1 MFKDLYDVARHT
13 PLHLIITPAG
23 EQLRIIVTPKP
34 TGDAANNAALSKPFS
49 ATGTPEDLDREFPE
63 ALRKYAGAVNDLRT
77 SIDLPIDLLDAA
89 KKKAAEKETK
99 AAEKKKKEEEEA
111 QRRSDA
117 AKKAAETRAQ
127 KAEEERKAKEAKI
140 AAKAAAKAAKKTGG
154 AAAGTGSLQLPGATE
169 AAPAETNPV
178 LIGLPDKAACIADY
192 QQMKLVHGDKLT
204 RRLFIKKGKTGRR
217 YEKLWKNWDKFI
229 KAATAQLDLP
239 LAQASTGSAASTA
252 QQAGNDAGTEAAARS
267 RRERWFESSSNHR
280 TIPIAV
286 ASDAPAAETG
296 PAPKCD
302 GCKHN
307 LYTAPYGQLP
317 RTTHPHSRCKLLA
330 VDVPMITDGKDK
342 WLSSL
347 IPPGC
352 PVHEASRPVKG
363 LSPHIFTDV
372 FDEAGVYLSSI
383 TTKPEIGKH
392 LHLGSRDVLLRITAI
407 DARPSGGL
415 DVTVVHDPEFT
426 AQQNEVNERIARDHP
441 ADKYNKSEAAPSAD
455 AGTPGAEAAA
465 PAPAPEKKFA
475 VYTAAGQLVKESK
488 WPFTS
493 GERIEIAPGAEF
505 VYRVVGADPADEHRL
520 IAEKFLAEP
529 MQITDESGRELGA
542 TDAIYVPADKVVELT
557 AGDFRVIDIR
567 VGGGYVVRDYSKP
580 RWRVWNANG
589 EELGYVD
596 AEPAV
601 GDTIDVGDHKGL
613 KVFEVDGYD
622 CSAAKPRIKGPV
634 AAVEGA

>member
-239 LAQASTGSAASTA
+239 LAQASTGSAASSA
-252 QQAGNDAGTEAAARS
+252 QQAGNADAGTEAAAS
-267 RRERWFESSSNHR
+267 DVDANDGSNPSGSATDTES
-280 TIPIAV
+280 
-286 ASDAPAAETG
+286 
-296 PAPKCD
+296 
-302 GCKHN
+302 
-307 LYTAPYGQLP
+307 TAP
-317 RTTHPHSRCKLLA
+317 H
-330 VDVPMITDGKDK
+330 
-342 WLSSL
+342 
-347 IPPGC
+347 
-352 PVHEASRPVKG
+352 
-363 LSPHIFTDV
+363 
-372 FDEAGVYLSSI
+372 
-383 TTKPEIGKH
+383 
-392 LHLGSRDVLLRITAI
+392 
-407 DARPSGGL
+407 
-415 DVTVVHDPEFT
+415 
-426 AQQNEVNERIARDHP
+426 
-441 ADKYNKSEAAPSAD
+441 NKSEAAPSAD

-465 PAPAPEKKFA
+465 PAPARKRNSPC
-475 VYTAAGQLVKESK
+475 TR
-488 WPFTS
+488 P
-493 GERIEIAPGAEF
+493 
-505 VYRVVGADPADEHRL
+505 PA
-520 IAEKFLAEP
+520 
-529 MQITDESGRELGA
+529 S
-542 TDAIYVPADKVVELT
+542 
-557 AGDFRVIDIR
+557 
-567 VGGGYVVRDYSKP
+567 S
-580 RWRVWNANG
+580 
-589 EELGYVD
+589 
-596 AEPAV
+596 
-601 GDTIDVGDHKGL
+601 
-613 KVFEVDGYD
+613 
-622 CSAAKPRIKGPV
+622 
-634 AAVEGA
+634 